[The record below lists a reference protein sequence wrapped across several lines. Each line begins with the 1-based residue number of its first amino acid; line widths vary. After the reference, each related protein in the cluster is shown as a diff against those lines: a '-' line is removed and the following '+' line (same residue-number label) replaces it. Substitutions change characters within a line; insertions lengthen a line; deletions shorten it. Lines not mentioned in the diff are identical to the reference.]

1 MVIDKV
7 GIALTVV
14 SAGFVCA
21 CSSAPFPTDPEPVGT
36 TESAIT
42 SGELTFPVT
51 VRGTGAATI
60 AAHVF
65 ENPAHRG
72 GVNVLAVHCLA
83 ETGFIFAPLAQAI
96 FADRSLGRTVGRI
109 VAIDLPGHGDSSDPT
124 NLPAGVNFGD
134 LTIEDETSVVIQ
146 SIDAL
151 RKLAVPPSAIVAH
164 SMGGL
169 EVQLAQQELLDEGSS
184 LAAHGVF
191 SATLLAPVPVS
202 DVPWVPPPS
211 DLSPFVVA
219 DPVLGT
225 YVLLPPAA
233 FIGLAFS
240 TTSGTVASD
249 APTPAQV
256 QAAGYVG
263 AEPLAGVL
271 ELIGASVP
279 TPDGGSVTLQ
289 RPSAKAGSLG
299 AQHGTLTTIVSF
311 SEDTLVPAQYLG
323 PLYEYLTGD
332 KHDLLYRP
340 VVAPDAVHEMLI
352 SNPGGLLDAIRP
364 MLFLP

>member
-1 MVIDKV
+1 MVTDGV
-7 GIALTVV
+7 RIAFTVM

-21 CSSAPFPTDPEPVGT
+21 CSAPPAANAEPLGT

-42 SGELTFPVT
+42 SGQFSFPVT

-72 GVNVLAVHCLA
+72 AVNVLAVHGLS
-83 ETGFIFAPLAQAI
+83 ETGFIFGPLAQAI
-96 FADRSLGRTVGRI
+96 FADRALGLTVRRI

-151 RKLAVPPSAIVAH
+151 RKLGVPASAVVAH

-184 LAAHGVF
+184 LAAHGIF
-191 SATLLAPVPVS
+191 GAALLAPVPVS
-202 DVPWVPPPS
+202 DVPWVPPQS
-211 DLSPFVVA
+211 DLSPFIVA
-219 DPVLGT
+219 DPTLGT

-240 TTSGTVASD
+240 TTAGTTATD

-263 AEPLAGVL
+263 AEPLASVL

-279 TPDGGSVTLQ
+279 APDGGTTTLQ

-299 AQHGTLTTIVSF
+299 PQHGTLTTVVSF
-311 SEDTLVPAQYLG
+311 SEDILVPARYLG

-332 KHDLLYRP
+332 KGDHLYRP

-352 SNPGGLLDAIRP
+352 SNPDGLLEAIRP
-364 MLFLP
+364 ML

>member
-1 MVIDKV
+1 MAIDSV
-7 GIALTVV
+7 RIALTVM
-14 SAGFVCA
+14 SAGFACA
-21 CSSAPFPTDPEPVGT
+21 CSGPSPTDAEPVRT
-36 TESAIT
+36 AESAIT
-42 SGELTFPVT
+42 SGEVTFPVA

-60 AAHVF
+60 AAHIF

-72 GVNVLAVHCLA
+72 AMNVLAVHGLS
-83 ETGFIFAPLAQAI
+83 ETGFIFGALAQSI
-96 FADRSLGRTVGRI
+96 FADRALGRTVRRI
-109 VAIDLPGHGDSSDPT
+109 VAIDLPGHGDSSAPT

-134 LTIEDETSVVIQ
+134 LTIEDEASVVIQ

-151 RKLAVPPSAIVAH
+151 RKLAIPPSVVVAH

-184 LAAHGVF
+184 LAAHGIF
-191 SATLLAPVPVS
+191 GAALLAPVPVA

-211 DLSPFVVA
+211 DLTPFVVA

-240 TTSGTVASD
+240 TTSGTVATD

-263 AEPLAGVL
+263 AEPLAGAL
-271 ELIGASVP
+271 ELIGATLP
-279 TPDGGSVTLQ
+279 APDGGTITLQ
-289 RPSAKAGSLG
+289 RPSASAGSLG
-299 AQHGTLTTIVSF
+299 AQHGTLTMVVSF
-311 SEDTLVPAQYLG
+311 SEDVLVPAQYLG

-364 MLFLP
+364 ML

>member
-1 MVIDKV
+1 MLIDRV
-7 GIALTVV
+7 RIALTIT

-21 CSSAPFPTDPEPVGT
+21 CSAPSPTNAEAAGST
-36 TESAIT
+36 ASAIT
-42 SGELTFPVT
+42 SGALSFPVT

-65 ENPAHRG
+65 ENPTHRG
-72 GVNVLAVHCLA
+72 VVNVLAVHGLS
-83 ETGFIFAPLAQAI
+83 ETGFIFGPLAQTI
-96 FADRSLGRTVGRI
+96 FADRALGLTVRRI

-124 NLPAGVNFGD
+124 NLPEGVNFGD

-151 RKLAVPPSAIVAH
+151 RKLGVAASAIVAH

-169 EVQLAQQELLDEGSS
+169 EVQLAQQELLDQGSS
-184 LAAHGVF
+184 LAAHGIF
-191 SATLLAPVPVS
+191 GAALLAPVPVAN
-202 DVPWVPPPS
+202 VPWVPPQS
-211 DLSPFVVA
+211 DLSAFIVA

-225 YVLLPPAA
+225 YVQLTPAA
-233 FIGLAFS
+233 FIALAFS
-240 TTSGTVASD
+240 TTSGTVATD
-249 APTPAQV
+249 APTAAEV

-263 AEPLAGVL
+263 AEPLSSVL

-279 TPDGGSVTLQ
+279 APDGGTVTLQ

-299 AQHGTLTTIVSF
+299 AEHGTLTTIASF
-311 SEDTLVPAQYLG
+311 SEDVLVPAQYLG

-332 KHDLLYRP
+332 KHDRLYKP

-364 MLFLP
+364 ML

>member
-1 MVIDKV
+1 MLIDRV
-7 GIALTVV
+7 RIALAIT

-21 CSSAPFPTDPEPVGT
+21 CSAPPPPPPNAEPVAT

-42 SGELTFPVT
+42 SGALSFPVT
-51 VRGTGAATI
+51 VRGTGGATI

-72 GVNVLAVHCLA
+72 VVNVLAVHGLS
-83 ETGFIFAPLAQAI
+83 ETGFIFGPLAQTI
-96 FADRSLGRTVGRI
+96 FADRALGLTVRRI
-109 VAIDLPGHGDSSDPT
+109 IAIDLPGHGDSSDPT
-124 NLPAGVNFGD
+124 NLPEGVDFGD

-151 RKLAVPPSAIVAH
+151 RKLGVPASAIVAH

-184 LAAHGVF
+184 LAAHGIFGV
-191 SATLLAPVPVS
+191 TLLAPVPVAN
-202 DVPWVPPPS
+202 VPWVPPQS
-211 DLSPFVVA
+211 DLSAFIVA

-225 YVLLPPAA
+225 YVQLTPAA
-233 FIGLAFS
+233 FVGLAF
-240 TTSGTVASD
+240 TTRSGTLATD
-249 APTPAQV
+249 APTAAEV
-256 QAAGYVG
+256 QAARYVG
-263 AEPLAGVL
+263 AEPLSSVL

-279 TPDGGSVTLQ
+279 TPDGGTVTLQ

-299 AQHGTLTTIVSF
+299 PEHGTLTTIVSF
-311 SEDTLVPAQYLG
+311 SEDVLVPAQYLG

-332 KHDLLYRP
+332 KRDRLYKP

-352 SNPGGLLDAIRP
+352 ANPGGLLDAIRP
-364 MLFLP
+364 ML

>member
-21 CSSAPFPTDPEPVGT
+21 CSSAPSPTDPEPVGT

-72 GVNVLAVHCLA
+72 GVNVLAVHGLA

-96 FADRSLGRTVGRI
+96 FADRSLGRAVGRI

-151 RKLAVPPSAIVAH
+151 RKLAVPPSAVVAH

-191 SATLLAPVPVS
+191 GAALLAPVPVA
-202 DVPWVPPPS
+202 DVPWVAPPTE
-211 DLSPFVVA
+211 LSPFVVA
-219 DPVLGT
+219 DPVLGA

-240 TTSGTVASD
+240 TPSGTVATD

-256 QAAGYVG
+256 QAAGYIG
-263 AEPLAGVL
+263 AEPLAGIL

-279 TPDGGSVTLQ
+279 TPDGGAVTLQ
-289 RPSAKAGSLG
+289 RPSASAGSLG
-299 AQHGTLTTIVSF
+299 ARHGTLTTIASF
-311 SEDTLVPAQYLG
+311 SEDILVPAQYLA

-352 SNPGGLLDAIRP
+352 SNPAGLLDAIRP
-364 MLFLP
+364 ML